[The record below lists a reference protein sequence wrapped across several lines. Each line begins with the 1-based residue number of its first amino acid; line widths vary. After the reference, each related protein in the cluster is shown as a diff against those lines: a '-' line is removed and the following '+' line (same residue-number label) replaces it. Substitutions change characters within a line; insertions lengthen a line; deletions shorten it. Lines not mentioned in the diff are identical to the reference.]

1 MMEQPCV
8 NGKQK
13 REHQQNQLYRD
24 VRNYVRNAQRL
35 YEVEF
40 SGSMR
45 LLLTTF
51 LTTSL
56 SLLLAQVPQAIKY
69 QAVVRD
75 STGSILADAN
85 VTLRV
90 SIIDPE

>member
-1 MMEQPCV
+1 
-8 NGKQK
+8 
-13 REHQQNQLYRD
+13 
-24 VRNYVRNAQRL
+24 
-35 YEVEF
+35 
-40 SGSMR
+40 MR
-45 LLLTTF
+45 LLLTTT
-51 LTTSL
+51 LTLSL

-90 SIIDPE
+90 SIIDTELFGTTCGNIAYSEIPKTGMNLG